1 MTQISS
7 QFVPV
12 SLLRPLRKVV
22 MEHKNVIKLVAG
34 LNSSITFFSTDVSRL
49 INRLSAKFS
58 DLWSNAVSECL
69 PNDSSL
75 GPEDVCGGI
84 HCKETRNFRSQ

>member
-22 MEHKNVIKLVAG
+22 MEHKNIIKLVAG
-34 LNSSITFFSTDVSRL
+34 LNSSITFFSADVSHLISRL
-49 INRLSAKFS
+49 GAKFS
-58 DLWSNAVSECL
+58 DLWSNTVSECL
-69 PNDSSL
+69 LTESSL
-75 GPEDVCGGI
+75 GPEDVCGGV
-84 HCKETRNFRSQ
+84 HCQKTGNFRS